1 MRKCGAVPY
10 EGDEKFIFVSYCHK
24 DSEEVFPIIEQMVRD
39 GYRVWYDEGINPGN
53 DWPEIIADHLSRCS
67 VCIAFISEKS
77 IDSHDCGREINFALL
92 KKKPFFSVY
101 LEEVELSAGLEMQLT
116 STQSIFKYKYSD
128 FDSFMKTLYKGN
140 GLNDCRY
147 GSVEG
152 ANIGSLAQNSNKERP
167 KKSRAWL
174 RTLLIVIPSALV
186 CCGLAAAIIVF
197 SSDTEIQQN
206 TEPTESVTSDEV
218 VTVQPATIFVYGHF
232 NPDYAYNESDFV
244 FPESSMRKL
253 SRDEI
258 SKTISG
264 MKGAPVSDSL
274 AQDAIN
280 EIYARNGYVF
290 KTQSIK
296 QYYESKLWYSADSN
310 FELENLNTYEKYNI
324 ALLEEFD
331 K

>member
-92 KKKPFFSVY
+92 KKKTFFSVY

-140 GLNDCRY
+140 GLDDCRY

-152 ANIGSLAQNSNKERP
+152 ANIGSLAQNSN
-167 KKSRAWL
+167 
-174 RTLLIVIPSALV
+174 
-186 CCGLAAAIIVF
+186 
-197 SSDTEIQQN
+197 
-206 TEPTESVTSDEV
+206 
-218 VTVQPATIFVYGHF
+218 
-232 NPDYAYNESDFV
+232 YAYNESDFV

-296 QYYESKLWYSADSN
+296 QYYESKPWYSADSN